1 MDQSIL
7 NPFKMKGIAGEG
19 VFFNRKQEQKTLIQ
33 NALGGQHTLLLAP
46 RRFGKSSLLVR
57 IATELKQKYSMT
69 IVFVDLFKSSTEE
82 AFLNLIGQEVVKS
95 QRGTLSQLVATIK
108 KGLPKLA
115 PKISISPSGEPE
127 FGISLDS
134 NPLSFKDLEELLL
147 WFDLNTKLGKK
158 IIIFDEIQEICAYDP
173 SGKIEKYLRAIVQHF
188 KNTTV
193 FFSGSLP
200 TLLKEMF
207 FNRKRAF
214 YQSALRFDLG
224 FVPISEATHYLATKF
239 LLSGDTVPSVL
250 SETIAE
256 MSQGHPYY
264 VQLLGFF
271 AWESY
276 VAHKN
281 WGKVTPQ
288 EILKAAFLQERT
300 TFENAIV
307 VLTPQQRQ
315 IFKAIARDPK
325 QPVTAAY
332 FLRKH
337 NLPGHSSVRKAVI
350 KLEELGY
357 ILKSDE
363 GYFASDPILSKW
375 WGE

>member
-1 MDQSIL
+1 MDQSVH
-7 NPFKMKGIAGEG
+7 NPFKMKGIASEG
-19 VFFNRKQEQKTLIQ
+19 VFFNRKQELKTLMQ
-33 NALGGQHTLLLAP
+33 HALGGQHTLLLAP
-46 RRFGKSSLLVR
+46 RRFGKSSLLERV
-57 IATELKQKYSMT
+57 ATELKQKHSFT
-69 IVFVDLFKSSTEE
+69 VVFVDLFKSSTEE

-147 WFDLNTKLGKK
+147 WFDLNKKLGKK
-158 IIIFDEIQEICAYDP
+158 LIIFDEIQEICAYDP
-173 SGKIEKYLRAIVQHF
+173 SGKIEKYLRAVVQHF
-188 KNTTV
+188 KSTTV

-207 FNRKRAF
+207 FNKKRAF

-224 FVPISEATHYLATKF
+224 FVPISETTHYLASRF
-239 LLSGDTVPSVL
+239 LLSGDTAPLAL
-250 SETIAE
+250 SEIIAQ

-276 VAHKN
+276 ATHKN
-281 WGKVTPQ
+281 WDKVTPE
-288 EILKAAFLQERT
+288 EILNAAFRQERT

-307 VLTPQQRQ
+307 VLTSQQRQ

-332 FLRKH
+332 FLKKH
-337 NLPGHSSVRKAVI
+337 RLPGHSSVRKAVI

-357 ILKSDE
+357 ILKDDE
-363 GYFASDPILSKW
+363 GYFVSDPILSKW
-375 WGE
+375 WGV